1 MSNSTPPGWY
11 PVPGADGTAGHERWW
26 DGNAWTSDVRPVQGG
41 GGGLADAPTQV
52 SWQTPQQ
59 QAPVTP
65 PPAYGY
71 GAPQQ
76 GVPGYGAPQQ
86 GAPGYGYPAQ
96 NQPGY
101 GYPQGGYPP
110 PSPPGRMKP
119 GAVIGIVAGVLVV
132 IGVIAAIAL
141 NSGGDTP
148 RADPTPTVTV
158 TTDPSPTASPSRKT
172 SPPPTPTP
180 TPTPTPSLPPVPV
193 VKDTA
198 ADTQHS
204 ITVPV
209 FQGWDAQTDTTHS
222 TVFLGSGRYTC
233 PGGGSCI
240 RGQFSVEKDTI
251 AGASARAAAEA
262 AMPAYA
268 GAIFTGVTGHT
279 DAGSANT
286 TVAGVSGYAVR
297 WHITTSD
304 GTKGYVLLVA
314 VPAKGGGYVAFE
326 GGVDDAAGAP
336 DPTVLDQILEGI
348 KQDGSASG
356 SGT

>member
-26 DGNAWTSDVRPVQGG
+26 DGNAWTSDVRPVQAG

-52 SWQTPQQ
+52 SWQTPQPPT
-59 QAPVTP
+59 PVSP
-65 PPAYGY
+65 PPAY
-71 GAPQQ
+71 
-76 GVPGYGAPQQ
+76 GYGAPQQ
-86 GAPGYGYPAQ
+86 GAPGYGYPTQ
-96 NQPGY
+96 DQQGY

-110 PSPPGRMKP
+110 PPPPSGRMKP
-119 GAVIGIVAGVLVV
+119 GVAVAIAAGVLVV
-132 IGVIAAIAL
+132 VGVVAAIAL
-141 NSGGDTP
+141 NSGGDP
-148 RADPTPTVTV
+148 KADPAPVPTVTV
-158 TTDPSPTASPSRKT
+158 TDTPSRTPSPGPTTRTPA
-172 SPPPTPTP
+172 PTPTP
-180 TPTPTPSLPPVPV
+180 VPSLPPVPV

-198 ADTQHS
+198 ADAQHA
-204 ITVPV
+204 ITVPI

-233 PGGGSCI
+233 PTGGSCI

-262 AMPAYA
+262 AMPTYA
-268 GAIFTGVTGHT
+268 AAIFTGITSHT

-304 GTKGYVLLVA
+304 GTKGYILLAA
-314 VPAKGGGYVAFE
+314 VPAKGGGFVAFE

-336 DPTVLDQILEGI
+336 DPTVLDQILKGI
-348 KQDGSASG
+348 KQDSSASG

>member
-11 PVPGADGTAGHERWW
+11 PVPGTDGTAGHERWW
-26 DGNAWTSDVRPVQGG
+26 DGNAWTSDVRPVQAG

-52 SWQTPQQ
+52 SWQTPQPP
-59 QAPVTP
+59 ASVSP
-65 PPAYGY
+65 PPAPVSPPAY
-71 GAPQQ
+71 
-76 GVPGYGAPQQ
+76 GYGAPQQ

-96 NQPGY
+96 DQQGY

-110 PSPPGRMKP
+110 PPLQSGRMKP
-119 GAVIGIVAGVLVV
+119 GVAVAIVVGVLAVV
-132 IGVIAAIAL
+132 GVVAAIAL
-141 NSGGDTP
+141 NSGGDP
-148 RADPTPTVTV
+148 KADPAPVPTVTV
-158 TTDPSPTASPSRKT
+158 TDVPSPSPTRGPATRTPAPT
-172 SPPPTPTP
+172 ATPTP
-180 TPTPTPSLPPVPV
+180 VPSLPPVPV

-198 ADTQHS
+198 ADAQHA
-204 ITVPV
+204 ITVPI

-233 PGGGSCI
+233 PTGGSCI

-262 AMPAYA
+262 AMPTYA
-268 GAIFTGVTGHT
+268 AAIFTGITSHT

-286 TVAGVSGYAVR
+286 TVAGVSGYVVR

-304 GTKGYVLLVA
+304 GTKGYILLAA
-314 VPAKGGGYVAFE
+314 VPAKGGGFVAFE

-336 DPTVLDQILEGI
+336 DPTVLDQILKGI

>member
-26 DGNAWTSDVRPVQGG
+26 DGAAWTSDVRPVQAG

-59 QAPVTP
+59 SAPAQ

-76 GVPGYGAPQQ
+76 GT
-86 GAPGYGYPAQ
+86 PGYGYPAQ
-96 NQPGY
+96 SQPGY

-110 PSPPGRMKP
+110 PPSPGGTKP
-119 GAVIGIVAGVLVV
+119 GVVIGIVAGVLVV
-132 IGVIAAIAL
+132 VGLVVAIVVG
-141 NSGGDTP
+141 SGDDTP
-148 RADPTPTVTV
+148 QADPTPTPTVTV
-158 TTDPSPTASPSRKT
+158 TDTPTPTPTKRPS
-172 SPPPTPTP
+172 TPTP
-180 TPTPTPSLPPVPV
+180 TPTPPPSLPPVPV

-204 ITVPV
+204 ITVPI
-209 FQGWDAQTDTTHS
+209 FQGWDAQTDTSHS

-233 PGGGSCI
+233 PTGGSCI

-251 AGASARAAAEA
+251 PGSTARAAAEA
-262 AMPAYA
+262 AMPTYA
-268 GAIFTGVTGHT
+268 AAIFTGITSHT
-279 DAGSANT
+279 DAGSSNT

-304 GTKGYVLLVA
+304 GTKGYVLMVA

-336 DPTVLDQILEGI
+336 DPGVLDQILKGI